1 MGSSDIANFYLNVP
15 RECALHEELR
25 ALVDEFIVQK
35 ILSKKQ
41 KKDTFF
47 DFFYFSQKEESCL
60 CEFFT
65 KIFRG

>member
-15 RECALHEELR
+15 RECALHEELC

-41 KKDTFF
+41 KRDTFF
-47 DFFYFSQKEESCL
+47 DFFYFS
-60 CEFFT
+60 
-65 KIFRG
+65 